1 MSVIPIAY
9 LYSLSHK
16 ALCVTVSQIACVLS
30 ILALPDASSNLASAI
45 FQERLE
51 NALGTVKIL
60 LSRVI
65 SGVEQEVTMATA
77 NSASSLLQTNI
88 RFVVFKRKMVDA
100 MLLWIVGASRQGCAT
115 TNAAQAKTLAKL

>member
-9 LYSLSHK
+9 LYSRSHK
-16 ALCVTVSQIACVLS
+16 ALCATVSQIACVLS

-60 LSRVI
+60 LLRVT

-88 RFVVFKRKMVDA
+88 RFVVFKRKMVDE

-115 TNAAQAKTLAKL
+115 ANAAQAKTLAKL